1 MPWTRRPRRPR
12 TSSSEPGAEVSG
24 RENGDMTDRPAPHL
38 QPLDEDHLRRRLVQ
52 QGSSGLYV
60 NNVPVKDVQ
69 AKLEPEHLLN
79 GQFFVMRAGKSNHKI
94 VVLETK

>member
-1 MPWTRRPRRPR
+1 MVWFLLEVR
-12 TSSSEPGAEVSG
+12 TLLDFG
-24 RENGDMTDRPAPHL
+24 RKANYNLGEA
-38 QPLDEDHLRRRLVQ
+38 RRLVQ

-94 VVLETK
+94 VVLEPK